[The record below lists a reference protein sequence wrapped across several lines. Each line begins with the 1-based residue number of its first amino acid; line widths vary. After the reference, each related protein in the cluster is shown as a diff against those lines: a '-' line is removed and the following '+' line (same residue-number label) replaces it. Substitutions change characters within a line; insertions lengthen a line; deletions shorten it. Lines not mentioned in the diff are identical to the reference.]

1 MVKGLQMKKV
11 SAVILCCLLPLV
23 ANAKIETVNATGYGK
38 NAYAATIDAIDNAVR
53 QSNPVAVQHDKAV
66 DLSTKRLVL
75 KDGRDID
82 AEYEVKHISEDNTA
96 EESSGGFWS
105 KMKFWSK
112 NNSSEKLHYRN
123 KGGIVEFSDES
134 IQREVQAQ
142 YQGVLEGYEVV
153 KTEEQKDGTW
163 KVSIAAKVKKLD
175 EYESPD
181 LVAKAK
187 YTVAIIPSDDGRS
200 WKCISGNK
208 NSKAI
213 EEKIIDQMSTP
224 LVKSKKLT
232 VVERDNI
239 NKQLKELSLLGKNL
253 ANEDNLNKLKQI
265 KIADY
270 LLIVTVDEFNAATQT
285 KEIQLTGEKI
295 TTGSANMSVSYKLI
309 ETATMEIVSMNDV
322 SEDTSLG
329 AGASCNGTVSQLSK
343 KVGKELVDALLSDL

>member
-1 MVKGLQMKKV
+1 MKKV
-11 SAVILCCLLPLV
+11 STAILCCLLPLA
-23 ANAKIETVNATGYGK
+23 ANAKIETINATGYGK

-66 DLSTKRLVL
+66 DLSTQKVVL

-82 AEYEVKHISEDNTA
+82 MAYDAKHASDGSVT

-105 KMKFWSK
+105 KLKFWSK
-112 NNSSEKLHYRN
+112 DSSSEKLHYRN
-123 KGGIVEFSDES
+123 KGGTVEFSNES

-142 YQGVLEGYEVV
+142 YKGVLESYEVV
-153 KTEEQKDGTW
+153 KTEEQKDGSW
-163 KVSIAAKVKKLD
+163 KVSIAAKVKKVD

-187 YTVAIIPSDDGRS
+187 YTVAIVPSDNGHS
-200 WKCISGNK
+200 WKCISSNK

-213 EEKIIDQMSTP
+213 EDKIIDQMSTP

-232 VVERDNI
+232 VVDRDNI
-239 NKQLKELSLLGKNL
+239 NKQLKELSLLGKDL

-270 LLIVTVDEFNAATQT
+270 LLIVTVDDFNASTQT

-295 TTGSANMSVSYKLI
+295 TTGAANLSVSYKLI

-322 SEDTSLG
+322 SEDMTLG
-329 AGASCNGTVSQLSK
+329 AGSSCNGTVSHLSK
-343 KVGKELVDALLSDL
+343 KVGKELVDSLLADL